1 MDELLDTLSLYKFHY
16 PLWFDNSLKE
26 IFYHIYPSLIL
37 GQYKVHTDEDGLYG
51 FRNWAFLS
59 EEAEQKYLKTREI
72 DFNDWNS
79 GDRTWVIDTIFK
91 RKHKPQLLIDLAVPR
106 DIEKEVFD
114 LDDVYLYTVDDLG
127 EFIEK
132 GLSLREASLED
143 AEDILGNGVE
153 K

>member
-51 FRNWAFLS
+51 LRNWAFLS

-91 RKHKPQLLIDLAVPR
+91 RKHNDAMIFYKTFFTHLLGPGKPVQWLRLAPNGLVR
-106 DIEKEVFD
+106 SHMSITTKEHM
-114 LDDVYLYTVDDLG
+114 L
-127 EFIEK
+127 
-132 GLSLREASLED
+132 
-143 AEDILGNGVE
+143 
-153 K
+153 

>member
-79 GDRTWVIDTIFK
+79 GDSTWVIDTIFK
-91 RKHKPQLLIDLAVPR
+91 RKHNDAMIFYKTFFTHLLGPGKPVQWLRLAPNGLVR
-106 DIEKEVFD
+106 SHMSITTKEHM
-114 LDDVYLYTVDDLG
+114 L
-127 EFIEK
+127 
-132 GLSLREASLED
+132 
-143 AEDILGNGVE
+143 
-153 K
+153 

>member
-59 EEAEQKYLKTREI
+59 EEVEQKYSKTREI

-91 RKHKPQLLIDLAVPR
+91 RKHNDAMIFYKTFFTHLLGPGKPVQWLRLAPNGLVR
-106 DIEKEVFD
+106 SHMSITTKEHM
-114 LDDVYLYTVDDLG
+114 L
-127 EFIEK
+127 
-132 GLSLREASLED
+132 
-143 AEDILGNGVE
+143 
-153 K
+153 

>member
-72 DFNDWNS
+72 DLNDWNS

-91 RKHKPQLLIDLAVPR
+91 RKHNDAMIFYKTFFTHLLGPGKPVQWLRLAPNGLVR
-106 DIEKEVFD
+106 SHMSITTKEHM
-114 LDDVYLYTVDDLG
+114 L
-127 EFIEK
+127 
-132 GLSLREASLED
+132 
-143 AEDILGNGVE
+143 
-153 K
+153 

>member
-91 RKHKPQLLIDLAVPR
+91 RKHNDAMIFYKTFFTHLLGPGKPVQWLRLAPNGLVR
-106 DIEKEVFD
+106 SHMSITIKEHM
-114 LDDVYLYTVDDLG
+114 L
-127 EFIEK
+127 
-132 GLSLREASLED
+132 
-143 AEDILGNGVE
+143 
-153 K
+153 

>member
-59 EEAEQKYLKTREI
+59 EEAEQKYLNSREI

-91 RKHKPQLLIDLAVPR
+91 RKHNDAMIFYKTFFTHLLGPGKPVQWLRLAPNGLVR
-106 DIEKEVFD
+106 SHMSITTKEHM
-114 LDDVYLYTVDDLG
+114 L
-127 EFIEK
+127 
-132 GLSLREASLED
+132 
-143 AEDILGNGVE
+143 
-153 K
+153 

>member
-1 MDELLDTLSLYKFHY
+1 MDDLLDTLSLYKFNY

-91 RKHKPQLLIDLAVPR
+91 RKHNDAMIFYKTFFTHLLGPGKPVQWLRLAPNGLVR
-106 DIEKEVFD
+106 SHMSITTKEHM
-114 LDDVYLYTVDDLG
+114 L
-127 EFIEK
+127 
-132 GLSLREASLED
+132 
-143 AEDILGNGVE
+143 
-153 K
+153 

>member
-79 GDRTWVIDTIFK
+79 GDWTWVIDTIFK
-91 RKHKPQLLIDLAVPR
+91 RKHNDAMIFYKTFFTHLLGPGKPVQWLRLAPNGLVR
-106 DIEKEVFD
+106 SHMSITTKEHM
-114 LDDVYLYTVDDLG
+114 L
-127 EFIEK
+127 
-132 GLSLREASLED
+132 
-143 AEDILGNGVE
+143 
-153 K
+153 

>member
-91 RKHKPQLLIDLAVPR
+91 RKHNDTMIFYKTFFTHLLGPGKPVQWLRLAPNGLVR
-106 DIEKEVFD
+106 SHMSITTKEHM
-114 LDDVYLYTVDDLG
+114 L
-127 EFIEK
+127 
-132 GLSLREASLED
+132 
-143 AEDILGNGVE
+143 
-153 K
+153 